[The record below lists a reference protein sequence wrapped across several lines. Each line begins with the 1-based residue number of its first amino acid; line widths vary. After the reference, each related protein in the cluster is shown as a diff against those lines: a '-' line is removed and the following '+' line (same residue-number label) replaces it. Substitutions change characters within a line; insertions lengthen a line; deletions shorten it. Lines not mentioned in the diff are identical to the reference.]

1 MQNFFYSGVPHL
13 GRSKLKDMG
22 MHSWA
27 WNPAKSDLTKKRI
40 FVFLLLLSQKY
51 TFSLS
56 RLLSHDVKV
65 NNVANKTKPVTADAS
80 MVIRLKTQSLS
91 TQITLRMVTQ
101 RSLVD
106 ASHHEWQNQASKSRH
121 DCRNCCVSVDIVM
134 LSSSASSNLSLTF
147 SRWRVG
153 LHRIKFDEIGF
164 HSTQFL
170 STEWSLVSQQLLRRS
185 RF

>member
-1 MQNFFYSGVPHL
+1 MLNFFCSGVPHL

-91 TQITLRMVTQ
+91 TQITLRIVTQ

-106 ASHHEWQNQASKSRH
+106 ASHHEWQNQASKVATIAETVVFRLTLS
-121 DCRNCCVSVDIVM
+121 CCLLLLLLTS
-134 LSSSASSNLSLTF
+134 LSPSLAG
-147 SRWRVG
+147 G
-153 LHRIKFDEIGF
+153 LDY
-164 HSTQFL
+164 
-170 STEWSLVSQQLLRRS
+170 TE
-185 RF
+185 